1 MLTRIALDLS
11 QDGNQT
17 RRIQVAIQLA
27 AHHQAELIGIC
38 PDIQVHPYMRGE
50 GRTPGSIM
58 ATFLEQAAQE
68 KIEIKNQFLKQAALA
83 GIKAQC
89 RMPKGPIQDVLAAH
103 ARSCDLL
110 IMSQIDDVEVTWA
123 IPESMVESVIIAAG
137 RPVLVTPYIANP
149 EHTVGK
155 HVLFCWDYGRRS
167 ARALADA
174 APLLSS
180 ASTLTILTVDPPTQ
194 MLQSLD
200 IQPED
205 LLAYCAAHGYPKPKL
220 VSTTSE
226 GVGIGNAI
234 LNTATDHACDLIVM
248 GLYNRSRVREWILGG
263 TSKTLLQSMTVPVLF
278 SH

>member
-11 QDGNQT
+11 KDGNHA

-27 AHHQAELIGIC
+27 ARHQAELIGVC
-38 PDIQVHPYMRGE
+38 PDIPIHPYMRGE
-50 GRTPGSIM
+50 GRTPEGIM
-58 ATFLEQAAQE
+58 ATLLEQIAQE
-68 KIEIKNQFLKQAALA
+68 KIEIKKQFLKQAALA

-89 RMPKGPIQDVLAAH
+89 RMPKGSVQ
-103 ARSCDLL
+103 
-110 IMSQIDDVEVTWA
+110 E
-123 IPESMVESVIIAAG
+123 VIIAAG

-174 APLLSS
+174 APLLSN
-180 ASTLTILTVDPPTQ
+180 ASTLTILTVDPPFK
-194 MLQSLD
+194 MLQTLD
-200 IQPED
+200 IQQED
-205 LLAYCAAHGYPKPKL
+205 MLAYCAAHGYPQPKL
-220 VSTTSE
+220 VNTTSE

-234 LNTATDHACDLIVM
+234 LNAATDHACDLIVM

>member
-11 QDGNQT
+11 KDGNHA

-27 AHHQAELIGIC
+27 ARHQAELIGVC
-38 PDIQVHPYMRGE
+38 PDIPIHPYMRGE
-50 GRTPGSIM
+50 GRTPEGIM
-58 ATFLEQAAQE
+58 ATLLEQIAQE
-68 KIEIKNQFLKQAALA
+68 KIEIKKQFLKQAALA

-89 RMPKGPIQDVLAAH
+89 RMPKGSVQEVLAMH

-110 IMSQIDDVEVTWA
+110 IMSQIDDVEATWA
-123 IPESMVESVIIAAG
+123 IPESMAESVIIAAG

-174 APLLSS
+174 APLLSN
-180 ASTLTILTVDPPTQ
+180 ASTLTILTVDPPFK
-194 MLQSLD
+194 MLQTLD
-200 IQPED
+200 IQQED
-205 LLAYCAAHGYPKPKL
+205 MLAYCAAHGYPQPNL
-220 VSTTSE
+220 VNTTSE

-234 LNTATDHACDLIVM
+234 LNAATDHACDLIVM